1 MFSMWFLFY
10 EWNANVLNLNLLTA
24 RCEFARDQ
32 QLLPPRIVSR
42 RSCEKYLTDTWAACP
57 ITTSILPI
65 YMYIMKLATV
75 ACVQRPRLRPRP
87 LPQRQTFLNEANNLQ
102 TKDEKWVFEILRLG
116 VTFCLEENDIRSKF
130 LDKYLRY
137 ISFTFSAIIKCSF
150 YSHTKA

>member
-1 MFSMWFLFY
+1 MKRKRF
-10 EWNANVLNLNLLTA
+10 
-24 RCEFARDQ
+24 EFEFVDSPLRIRS
-32 QLLPPRIVSR
+32 LPPRIASR

-102 TKDEKWVFEILRLG
+102 TKDEK
-116 VTFCLEENDIRSKF
+116 
-130 LDKYLRY
+130 
-137 ISFTFSAIIKCSF
+137 
-150 YSHTKA
+150 